1 MEVALKLI
9 ESRKFVNRGFLIG
22 PYCPIYGYGAILIT
36 FLLKKYV
43 EDSLTLFVMAI
54 LVCGILEYIT
64 SYFMEKIFKA
74 RWWDYSKNKFNIN
87 GRVCLE
93 TIIPFGLL
101 GLLIMYV
108 TNPFF
113 LAKLEKLPEIWLN
126 ILFWG
131 ILVIF
136 ITDNIVSTVVI
147 SYIKKAL
154 KFIGKELDNTEEI
167 TKKIREVLR
176 QKSPLHRRLAE
187 AYPKLEAVKV
197 KIKEKKE
204 EIKQQVEE
212 QKREIIEKVEN
223 QKREII
229 EQIQEQKVEIG
240 KIIDETAK
248 KIENKSKQLKQ
259 EKKQRVVINH
269 SLFIIFI
276 IINYSHSIVAG
287 GLEVIS

>member
-1 MEVALKLI
+1 MEILGADIRIYFLLFIIYSFIGWCMEVALKLI

-43 EDSLTLFVMAI
+43 YDPLTLFIMAI
-54 LVCGILEYIT
+54 LVCGILEYST
-64 SYFMEKIFKA
+64 SYLMEKIFKA

-113 LAKLEKLPEIWLN
+113 LAKLEKLPEEWLN

-131 ILVIF
+131 LLLIF

-154 KFIGKELDNTEEI
+154 KFIGKELDSTEEI
-167 TKKIREVLR
+167 TNKIREVLR
-176 QKSPLHRRLAE
+176 QKSPLHKRLAD
-187 AYPKLEAVKV
+187 AYPKLEAVKL

-212 QKREIIEKVEN
+212 QKREIIEKVES
-223 QKREII
+223 QKKEII

-240 KIIDETAK
+240 KMIDETAK
-248 KIENKSKQLKQ
+248 KVENKA
-259 EKKQRVVINH
+259 KKFKKDNKK
-269 SLFIIFI
+269 
-276 IINYSHSIVAG
+276 
-287 GLEVIS
+287 

>member
-1 MEVALKLI
+1 
-9 ESRKFVNRGFLIG
+9 
-22 PYCPIYGYGAILIT
+22 
-36 FLLKKYV
+36 
-43 EDSLTLFVMAI
+43 
-54 LVCGILEYIT
+54 
-64 SYFMEKIFKA
+64 
-74 RWWDYSKNKFNIN
+74 
-87 GRVCLE
+87 
-93 TIIPFGLL
+93 
-101 GLLIMYV
+101 
-108 TNPFF
+108 
-113 LAKLEKLPEIWLN
+113 
-126 ILFWG
+126 
-131 ILVIF
+131 
-136 ITDNIVSTVVI
+136 
-147 SYIKKAL
+147 L

-259 EKKQRVVINH
+259 EKKQ
-269 SLFIIFI
+269 
-276 IINYSHSIVAG
+276 
-287 GLEVIS
+287 

>member
-1 MEVALKLI
+1 MEIFGADIRIYFLLFMIYSVIGWCMEVALKLI

-43 EDSLTLFVMAI
+43 EDSVTLFVMAI

-93 TIIPFGLL
+93 TIIPFGVL

-259 EKKQRVVINH
+259 EKKQ
-269 SLFIIFI
+269 
-276 IINYSHSIVAG
+276 
-287 GLEVIS
+287 